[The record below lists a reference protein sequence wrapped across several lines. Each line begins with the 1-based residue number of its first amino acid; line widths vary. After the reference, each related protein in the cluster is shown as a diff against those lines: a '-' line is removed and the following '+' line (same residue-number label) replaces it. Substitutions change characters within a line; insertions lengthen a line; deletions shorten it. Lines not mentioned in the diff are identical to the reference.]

1 MKFDEIIRDLKNR
14 RERVIKGEWNCLP
27 LPFPRYRNILPG
39 TEQGKYIIL
48 SANQKVGK
56 SKLCDYLWVYELIFF
71 MVEHPEFKAKVLY
84 FTLEM
89 SPKEKYNEFLC
100 HLLARLNGIYMTNT
114 NLKSTDKDK
123 PVDIHIF
130 ELLESERYKTYIRK
144 FEEVVEYIDSI
155 KNPTGVNKYCRDF
168 AESNG
173 HYNYTTYEKANEIT
187 GKLEERQMLDPI
199 NPFTWNDPNMYVFVL
214 IDNASNLST
223 EKGMDIWG
231 TINKMSKYA
240 ITLKSQLNMIVVL
253 IQHQAQDK
261 EGNESFKLGR
271 IKPSSDGL
279 ADCKV
284 TSRDADIV
292 IGLYSPF
299 KYGLAVYEGY
309 DIKRFKNYI
318 RFMEVIEDRHYGAT
332 GNICPL
338 FFNGASSIFYELP
351 KPDNTRELSKV
362 YDYMNSLE
370 SRRTSKSFFSFI
382 SKPSESKYK
391 LNELR
396 KEINLGKRNFNIRKI
411 RHR

>member
-100 HLLARLNGIYMTNT
+100 HLLARLDGIYMTNT

-253 IQHQAQDK
+253 IQHQALRLH
-261 EGNESFKLGR
+261 NSNNFSTFVLYKLY
-271 IKPSSDGL
+271 I
-279 ADCKV
+279 
-284 TSRDADIV
+284 
-292 IGLYSPF
+292 Y
-299 KYGLAVYEGY
+299 KY
-309 DIKRFKNYI
+309 
-318 RFMEVIEDRHYGAT
+318 
-332 GNICPL
+332 
-338 FFNGASSIFYELP
+338 
-351 KPDNTRELSKV
+351 
-362 YDYMNSLE
+362 
-370 SRRTSKSFFSFI
+370 RRT
-382 SKPSESKYK
+382 
-391 LNELR
+391 NQ
-396 KEINLGKRNFNIRKI
+396 GNFKGTPHNVIQ
-411 RHR
+411 